1 MARVKRGVTKRHRR
15 HKVLSMTKGHRAA
28 RHTRYKV
35 ARESLIKALSHAYRH
50 RRQRKGDFRRLWI
63 MRINAAARLNG
74 LNYSQLIDG
83 LNKSGVGLDR
93 KVLADIAVRDP
104 DGFAA
109 IASSA
114 REAREPVAA

>member
-15 HKVLSMTKGHRAA
+15 HNVLSMTKGHRAA

-35 ARESLIKALSHAYRH
+35 ARESLIKSLSHAYRH

-63 MRINAAARLNG
+63 LRINAAARLNG

-114 REAREPVAA
+114 REAREQVAA